1 LVGPLPFHVW
11 IAFPVPTNCQGVL
24 GRASL
29 LALLLALRQRFR
41 WSPERPD
48 QSATLAACL
57 LAGVAATVFWQF
69 APMVLF
75 TSYLEQRNSTLDS
88 PAPQT

>member
-1 LVGPLPFHVW
+1 LPFHVW
-11 IAFPVPTNCQGVL
+11 IAFPVPTNCQAQHAL
-24 GRASL
+24 AAL

-69 APMVLF
+69 AAMALF